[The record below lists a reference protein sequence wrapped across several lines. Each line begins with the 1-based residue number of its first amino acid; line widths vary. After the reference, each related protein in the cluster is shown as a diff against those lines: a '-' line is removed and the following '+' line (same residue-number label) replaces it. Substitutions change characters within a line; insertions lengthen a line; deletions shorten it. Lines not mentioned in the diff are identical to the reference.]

1 MAVSGLRL
9 YGVMLLPDNDR
20 ARSPAPNTHVVRF
33 REIGAV
39 VRNAP
44 YVAVEATDGERTAYQ
59 RVIEAVF
66 DRGTIVPAPF
76 GTVLRSA
83 DLVSRWLEMNY
94 MGLAEG
100 LHFVEGCCETRVH
113 ASASVALE
121 GKEQPPADTSAQAS
135 ECFRGL
141 RRHAAAAVPL
151 KQPVGAHTVMSG
163 AFLIPRD
170 TWNDFA
176 AQVLEQ
182 AGRCPGMH
190 FEQTGPWPPFDFV
203 RMEFGA

>member
-9 YGVMLLPDNDR
+9 YGVMLLHEGSR
-20 ARSPAPNTHVVRF
+20 GGSPAANTQVIRF
-33 REIGAV
+33 RDIGAV
-39 VRNAP
+39 VRGAP
-44 YVAVEATDGERTAYQ
+44 YAAVEPTEEERTAYQ
-59 RVIEAVF
+59 RVIESVF

-83 DLVSRWLEMNY
+83 DQVSRWLEMNY

-100 LHFVEGCCETRVH
+100 LHFVEGRCEARVH
-113 ASASVALE
+113 IGNSVALE
-121 GKEQPPADTSAQAS
+121 GKEPSADAPALAN

-141 RRHAAAAVPL
+141 RRHAAAAVPI
-151 KQPVGAHTVMSG
+151 KQPMGSQVLLSG

-170 TWNDFA
+170 TWDDFS
-176 AQVLEQ
+176 AQVREE
-182 AGRCPGMH
+182 AGRCPAMR